1 MEYPSASLSGEHIG
15 KVIPVPIPNTAV
27 KLSEPMIVHT
37 SVKVG
42 IARFLKNLVELRFN
56 KVFLMR
62 AWALQ
67 FRNRSGLCKV
77 VDLFEGQ
84 CSDFR
89 FVTEQIHRLLDHR
102 RGCLQ
107 CLSRQRVS
115 SDQQAVNFRPFT

>member
-67 FRNRSGLCKV
+67 NSATV
-77 VDLFEGQ
+77 A
-84 CSDFR
+84 DF
-89 FVTEQIHRLLDHR
+89 VRLLIYSR
-102 RGCLQ
+102 ANAQIFVSLRNKSTGC
-107 CLSRQRVS
+107 SITDAVVS
-115 SDQQAVNFRPFT
+115 NV